1 MCEKLPIS
9 DFKFVN
15 HIDKS
20 FIQTYNYEVFIEK
33 IRQISIILRCHKIG
47 DTRTQGSLQGLSVAL
62 WAGTRWNTDSGGF
75 LGDETTPDRKCQLRE
90 RKRKL
95 SERENS
101 HLFQEEERQLH
112 TERLKEEGDDK
123 FDKLGEV

>member
-1 MCEKLPIS
+1 MRGAE
-9 DFKFVN
+9 
-15 HIDKS
+15 
-20 FIQTYNYEVFIEK
+20 T
-33 IRQISIILRCHKIG
+33 
-47 DTRTQGSLQGLSVAL
+47 GS
-62 WAGTRWNTDSGGF
+62 NTDCDGF
-75 LGDETTPDRKCQLRE
+75 LGAETRPDRKCQLRE